1 MAGQEPQ
8 EKEGGRCPA
17 MGRPGLRGEQGE
29 PFRVGERT
37 PDTWGPAISTSRGQ
51 VRSTAG
57 LSSEHVWRRMQQQG
71 CGQALGQHGPLGPS
85 ALVTQAIED
94 KEGKEGQEGRP
105 RRPQSV
111 EGDG

>member
-1 MAGQEPQ
+1 
-8 EKEGGRCPA
+8 
-17 MGRPGLRGEQGE
+17 
-29 PFRVGERT
+29 
-37 PDTWGPAISTSRGQ
+37 
-51 VRSTAG
+51 
-57 LSSEHVWRRMQQQG
+57 MQQQG